1 MIRDQILG
9 NEKIQPNSKEIE
21 TLKANFPQFFDESGQ
36 FLQDRFMGMLKSN
49 EVVLSKEGYELKF
62 LGKSYARYLSSTAT
76 ETFLAPQ
83 EEDNAKPENKDS
95 ENLYIIGDNL
105 DALKHLLNSYSGKI
119 KCIYIDPPY
128 NTGSDGF
135 VYPDNFKFN
144 AKELAQAIG
153 IEEEESDRILNLAG
167 KSSHSA
173 WLTFMY
179 PRLILARELL
189 SDDGVIFIS
198 IDDNEQANLKMA
210 CDEIFGEENF
220 IASIVRNTNSSKN
233 QSLFVSVSHEYC
245 FVYSKYQNNLALK
258 HAENKWAVDKNNID
272 EYLRRVKVLQDKGLA
287 SEEITEELK
296 ELTKYPRFIDF
307 TNYWYFDE
315 KGLYRKG
322 DLGGVT
328 SGNSKPLFNPM
339 TGRVDPVPPGGY
351 RFNEIKLEELV
362 KANRIHFHTD
372 GSLPTIKR
380 YLHENKK
387 QRPKSIMSDDQRPDY
402 SLLQNFN
409 TPFDNPKQMS
419 FMTRILSI
427 FEKDSLVLDFFSGSA
442 TTAHAVM
449 QLNAEDGGNRKYIMV
464 QLPEVIKEDKPAYQ
478 AGYRTIDEIGRER
491 IRRAAKKIQEETGAD
506 IDYGFK
512 TFKLEPVNQNTLNK
526 MIDFNP
532 GELLVLEDMV
542 GVFDTDKSSGK
553 SSILSTWLN
562 EDGYGLTAEATT
574 YSLSTYEA
582 DLYKDSLY
590 IINEGIRSEDVMEL
604 VKRLETMDLDIN
616 RVVAYPYSIDFSVMH
631 ELKKNIKNLRN
642 NKSVEV
648 IERY

>member
-9 NEKIQPNSKEIE
+9 NEKVQPNSKEIE
-21 TLKANFPQFFDESGQ
+21 ILKANFPQFFDESGQ
-36 FLQDRFMGMLKSN
+36 FLQDKFMEMLKRN

-62 LGKSYARYLSSTAT
+62 LGKSYARYLSSTST
-76 ETFLAPQ
+76 ETFLAPLV
-83 EEDNAKPENKDS
+83 EDNSKPENKDS

-105 DALKHLLNSYSGKI
+105 DALKHLLNSYAGKI
-119 KCIYIDPPY
+119 KCVYIDPPY

-144 AKELAQAIG
+144 SQELAKAIG
-153 IEEEESDRILNLAG
+153 IEEEEADRILNLTG

-210 CDEIFGEENF
+210 CDEIYGEENF
-220 IASIVRNTNSSKN
+220 VGKFNWIRKKKGAFLNKKFRIMSENILLYQRTNFDSAFFGENAYTDKKQPIIKRTNSIKN
-233 QSLFVSVSHEYC
+233 LFFYENIVHTTLEDGIYKASEGNSPTAVTFNKDFEVKDGRVITTLDTTGRYVWTQP
-245 FVYSKYQNNLALK
+245 FLEEELK
-258 HAENKWAVDKNNID
+258 KGTEVFLSNQFGFNVLRSDQGEKIKAPSDTIDNKLNVGTNED
-272 EYLRRVKVLQDKGLA
+272 A
-287 SEEITEELK
+287 SEEIA
-296 ELTKYPRFIDF
+296 D
-307 TNYWYFDE
+307 
-315 KGLYRKG
+315 
-322 DLGGVT
+322 
-328 SGNSKPLFNPM
+328 LFNSEV
-339 TGRVDPVPPGGY
+339 GIIFDYAKPV
-351 RFNEIKLEELV
+351 
-362 KANRIHFHTD
+362 
-372 GSLPTIKR
+372 
-380 YLHENKK
+380 
-387 QRPKSIMSDDQRPDY
+387 
-402 SLLQNFN
+402 SLL
-409 TPFDNPKQMS
+409 KYLIK
-419 FMTRILSI
+419 MTTYNQ
-427 FEKDSLVLDFFSGSA
+427 KDAIVLDFFSGSA

-491 IRRAAKKIQEETGAD
+491 IRRAAKKIKEETGAD
-506 IDYGFK
+506 IGYGFK

>member
-1 MIRDQILG
+1 
-9 NEKIQPNSKEIE
+9 
-21 TLKANFPQFFDESGQ
+21 
-36 FLQDRFMGMLKSN
+36 MLHIIS
-49 EVVLSKEGYELKF
+49 
-62 LGKSYARYLSSTAT
+62 
-76 ETFLAPQ
+76 ETFFIT
-83 EEDNAKPENKDS
+83 D
-95 ENLYIIGDNL
+95 
-105 DALKHLLNSYSGKI
+105 
-119 KCIYIDPPY
+119 
-128 NTGSDGF
+128 
-135 VYPDNFKFN
+135 
-144 AKELAQAIG
+144 
-153 IEEEESDRILNLAG
+153 
-167 KSSHSA
+167 
-173 WLTFMY
+173 LT
-179 PRLILARELL
+179 RE
-189 SDDGVIFIS
+189 
-198 IDDNEQANLKMA
+198 
-210 CDEIFGEENF
+210 
-220 IASIVRNTNSSKN
+220 
-233 QSLFVSVSHEYC
+233 
-245 FVYSKYQNNLALK
+245 
-258 HAENKWAVDKNNID
+258 
-272 EYLRRVKVLQDKGLA
+272 
-287 SEEITEELK
+287 
-296 ELTKYPRFIDF
+296 
-307 TNYWYFDE
+307 
-315 KGLYRKG
+315 
-322 DLGGVT
+322 
-328 SGNSKPLFNPM
+328 
-339 TGRVDPVPPGGY
+339 
-351 RFNEIKLEELV
+351 
-362 KANRIHFHTD
+362 
-372 GSLPTIKR
+372 
-380 YLHENKK
+380 
-387 QRPKSIMSDDQRPDY
+387 
-402 SLLQNFN
+402 
-409 TPFDNPKQMS
+409 
-419 FMTRILSI
+419 
-427 FEKDSLVLDFFSGSA
+427 GSA